1 MGDYD
6 SPCYRPAQDVVI
18 PARTCRSISLEEHFP
33 TVEKV
38 KPMRERP
45 NLMTWSGTYW
55 GTGKS
60 ERLRL
65 TCNRGGVGKKEL
77 IPGGG
82 PQDNFAAW
90 DYMNDL
96 SNARFCPQPRG
107 IAGMSPP
114 SSIAS
119 IIDFRLVA
127 SYLGCDLLG
136 MSTSLDSRRD
146 TLPLCF
152 FPRLVKI
159 LSPNCPNR
167 NGQYR
172 ANPLCHSIRESRRDA
187 SEFGCC

>member
-18 PARTCRSISLEEHFP
+18 PARTCQSISLKDHFSS
-33 TVEKV
+33 VEKV
-38 KPMRERP
+38 KPARERP

-65 TCNRGGVGKKEL
+65 TCERGGAGKKEL

-82 PQDNFAAW
+82 PRSNFETW

-107 IAGMSPP
+107 IAGMSP
-114 SSIAS
+114 
-119 IIDFRLVA
+119 F
-127 SYLGCDLLG
+127 
-136 MSTSLDSRRD
+136 
-146 TLPLCF
+146 PLCASHLKTDKQDGRQESAT
-152 FPRLVKI
+152 PSTPAV
-159 LSPNCPNR
+159 
-167 NGQYR
+167 YR
-172 ANPLCHSIRESRRDA
+172 S
-187 SEFGCC
+187 

>member
-1 MGDYD
+1 MIELIIREIWSARHKHSLYPDSILDNTLVWSVMGDYD

-18 PARTCRSISLEEHFP
+18 PARTCRSISLKEHFP
-33 TVEKV
+33 TVETV

-65 TCNRGGVGKKEL
+65 TCERGGAGKKEL
-77 IPGGG
+77 IPGAG

-107 IAGMSPP
+107 IAGMS
-114 SSIAS
+114 
-119 IIDFRLVA
+119 
-127 SYLGCDLLG
+127 
-136 MSTSLDSRRD
+136 
-146 TLPLCF
+146 LPLSLE
-152 FPRLVKI
+152 RTLM
-159 LSPNCPNR
+159 NR
-167 NGQYR
+167 MEPKG
-172 ANPLCHSIRESRRDA
+172 
-187 SEFGCC
+187 